1 MTLDRLLEAALQGIP
16 EAQYVVGIFYEN
28 GFGVATDKRVAEDWF
43 LKSAQNGFAAGQ
55 YELSLLLQSK
65 GEENLAEAVDWL
77 RKSAF
82 QGFPLAQHLYSL
94 YCEAGIGMVPDPIE
108 AFRVCLLAANRDY
121 CPAVRRAASM
131 LEQGIGT
138 AVALD
143 QAFIWYRRAAEL
155 GDADAAASVGRMYAN
170 GTGVGKNEEKALQWL
185 KEGQKRE
192 SPWALLALSSVYRF
206 GELGESVDTN
216 KADELAKRAQVLIEQ
231 RADRGRS
238 NVGRTGAGT

>member
-1 MTLDRLLEAALQGIP
+1 
-16 EAQYVVGIFYEN
+16 
-28 GFGVATDKRVAEDWF
+28 
-43 LKSAQNGFAAGQ
+43 
-55 YELSLLLQSK
+55 
-65 GEENLAEAVDWL
+65 
-77 RKSAF
+77 
-82 QGFPLAQHLYSL
+82 
-94 YCEAGIGMVPDPIE
+94 
-108 AFRVCLLAANRDY
+108 
-121 CPAVRRAASM
+121 M

-231 RADRGRS
+231 RADRGGS
-238 NVGRTGAGT
+238 NVGRSGAGT